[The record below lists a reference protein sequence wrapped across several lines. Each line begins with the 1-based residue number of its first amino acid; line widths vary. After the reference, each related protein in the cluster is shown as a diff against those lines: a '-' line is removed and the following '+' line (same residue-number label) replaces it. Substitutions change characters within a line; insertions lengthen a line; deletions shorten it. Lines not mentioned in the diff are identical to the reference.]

1 MIRTAKSG
9 GAKERKRTRLFND
22 ISITSPTDRS
32 TRRLYS
38 STPNIRHTCNHIEY
52 VRSSMNS
59 VHDAIYETFAE
70 LDGHNFSYYESQLAI
85 KIVANRL
92 FGRDWKLP
100 LEASRK
106 SKYEE
111 DEMIDDPDTVISPI
125 DNNTLPTRS
134 AIRKKLK
141 QIHAMSLGLI
151 ATRIS
156 EAKSEGA
163 ILTHAT
169 DSTTRKHVG
178 SFAPA
183 GVHINRDEYVP
194 LPTLRMSSETTCNI
208 SEGIQTDFKLVA
220 AAAGKEA
227 DELYANIDVH
237 MTDSTA
243 HNKGISNAVAESCRA
258 AFL

>member
-1 MIRTAKSG
+1 
-9 GAKERKRTRLFND
+9 
-22 ISITSPTDRS
+22 
-32 TRRLYS
+32 
-38 STPNIRHTCNHIEY
+38 
-52 VRSSMNS
+52 MNS

-92 FGRDWKLP
+92 FDRDWKLP

-141 QIHAMSLGLI
+141 QIHAMPLGLI

-163 ILTHAT
+163 ILTYAT

-178 SFAPA
+178 SFVPA

-194 LPTLRMSSETTCNI
+194 LPALRMSSETTCNI
-208 SEGIQTDFKLVA
+208 SEAIQTDFKLVA

-227 DELYANIDVH
+227 DELYANIYVH
-237 MTDSTA
+237 YSTA
-243 HNKGISNAVAESCRA
+243 HNKGISNAVAELMNRENPAGQLFCNPHTALGFDRGMETVVNEVENSMGMD
-258 AFL
+258 